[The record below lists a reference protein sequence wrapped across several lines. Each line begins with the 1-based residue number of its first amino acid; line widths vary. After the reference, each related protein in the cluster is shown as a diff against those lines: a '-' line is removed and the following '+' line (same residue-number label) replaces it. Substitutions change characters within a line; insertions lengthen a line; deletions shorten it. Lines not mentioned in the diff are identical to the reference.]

1 MTQADP
7 AVETFVRGTL
17 GCGCPDEVFQQV
29 EESALAAPEA
39 PAAWRIAIGGRLLVY
54 LWQPARGASI
64 AAGVAALMR
73 AGRSER
79 DTQGFNRLRLVV
91 AGPSPTDLAA
101 PATAAF
107 EAASAGDGRAHL
119 HVLASAELPRPL
131 AGPEPADRV
140 PGSRVP
146 TAAQGSPST

>member
-64 AAGVAALMR
+64 AAGVGEPEL
-73 AGRSER
+73 E
-79 DTQGFNRLRLVV
+79 FV
-91 AGPSPTDLAA
+91 AQV
-101 PATAAF
+101 
-107 EAASAGDGRAHL
+107 RR
-119 HVLASAELPRPL
+119 LPRVARAL
-131 AGPEPADRV
+131 ECRHQRAREAIG
-140 PGSRVP
+140 
-146 TAAQGSPST
+146 